1 MVEAKTEGGY
11 DMVDKNRVITA
22 SNAPATGVA
31 EEKQKYR
38 KLLLRRSLFLIF
50 CAFLL
55 FTIAGVSLT
64 LGSAD
69 LSFLDAYAAIF
80 GRFFPDLFRV
90 TPLAD
95 TVVWTLRLPR
105 MLLAVLAGAAF
116 AMSGSTTQAILR
128 NPLATPYTLGVSA
141 GAGLGAAI
149 GIIAGRGVVDGPL
162 LIVSNAFVFSIVP
175 VLVILLMIKRRGA
188 SPETIILSGI
198 AIMYIFSAC
207 TTLLQYFAESNAV
220 SATVF
225 WAIGDLSRA
234 AWWQLPY
241 ILSAFILCFLINL
254 RLSWDLNIMKMGDDS
269 AKSLGVE
276 VDRVRIV
283 VLLTACLSTAVVVSF
298 TGAIGF
304 ICLVA
309 PHICRAVIGGDER
322 LLIISSSMFGAIL
335 LLFADIVAR
344 RLVAP
349 IVLPVGAITA
359 FLGGPLLLYLLIRR
373 KRIN

>member
-1 MVEAKTEGGY
+1 LVEAKTEGGY